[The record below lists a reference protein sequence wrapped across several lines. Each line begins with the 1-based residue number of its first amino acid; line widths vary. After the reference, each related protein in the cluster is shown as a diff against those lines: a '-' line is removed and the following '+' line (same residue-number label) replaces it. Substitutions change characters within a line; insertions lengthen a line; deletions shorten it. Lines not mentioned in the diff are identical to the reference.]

1 MRLIRKL
8 IKGDEMPE
16 PFETFSRADEPPCG
30 TDNEFGGIVGEV
42 RKQNVILSRL
52 EKDMALFHASVYERY
67 VDRKKHFIA
76 HCAGLE
82 DGRRVPFRRLLKISE
97 SATRS
102 GIADDMRSLV
112 DVDAVLLGRDH
123 DGHDAYAALTIAVRG
138 GPRDT
143 GRSRRA
149 AEYLSRAT
157 GARALPVLV
166 SARIHESIAG
176 EVVESET
183 LGPERRAP
191 EDKVIWVR
199 MTMSSRPPDGP
210 DQA

>member
-1 MRLIRKL
+1 MQFIRKL
-8 IKGDEMPE
+8 IMGDEMPKPSE
-16 PFETFSRADEPPCG
+16 ASSRADEPPCG

-42 RKQNVILSRL
+42 RGQNVILSRL
-52 EKDMALFHASVYERY
+52 ESDMALFYTSVYERY
-67 VDRKKHFIA
+67 VDRKQTFVA
-76 HCAGLE
+76 YCAGLE
-82 DGRRVPFRRLLKISE
+82 DTRKVPFRRLLKISE
-97 SATRS
+97 SATRN

-112 DVDAVLLGRDH
+112 DVDAVLLGRGH
-123 DGHDAYAALTIAVRG
+123 DGRDAYAALTIAVRG
-138 GPRDT
+138 GPRET
-143 GRSRRA
+143 RRSHRA
-149 AEYLSRAT
+149 AEYLSRTT

-199 MTMSSRPPDGP
+199 MTMSSRPPDGH
-210 DQA
+210 DQV